1 MAATNGVNDQVL
13 RWQRELRGYRL
24 RFPEARKPGAQRAT
38 EKALGWASAH
48 ECPPSAIRSV
58 GSTTRT
64 LASPLLRMSG
74 FGTKA
79 TAALRSCFLL
89 MATTSTGEGQRA
101 SRGRGLDG
109 AGLRCHDRPMLRAA
123 VLLASVA
130 LVMALPAAASNAAT
144 AKSLTIRVFV
154 KRVTQ
159 SIKDVPPRT
168 FRLAHEYT
176 KGDTIR
182 GTDGLRN
189 AVRQFNKPNGAS
201 VGTDR
206 YVFTAVAWQKVR
218 VDFVAR
224 FPEARCMPTARARS
238 DRSPSCRS
246 SGARASTREQLV
258 LSRVDTSLTAR
269 S

>member
-1 MAATNGVNDQVL
+1 MPVWVVAQPQGVGEP
-13 RWQRELRGYRL
+13 RRREV
-24 RFPEARKPGAQRAT
+24 PGAVSAPS
-38 EKALGWASAH
+38 GASGRFSSSLVLMKVQTA
-48 ECPPSAIRSV
+48 PSQLFASNGNYLDWR
-58 GSTTRT
+58 GS
-64 LASPLLRMSG
+64 ASEPRP
-74 FGTKA
+74 
-79 TAALRSCFLL
+79 
-89 MATTSTGEGQRA
+89 
-101 SRGRGLDG
+101 GLDG
-109 AGLRCHDRPMLRAA
+109 AGLRCHDRPMLRAS

-182 GTDGLRN
+182 GMDGLRN

-206 YVFTAVAWQKVR
+206 YVFTAVAWQKVS

-224 FPEARCMPTARARS
+224 FPGGTVHAHGEGKIGSKPELPIVGGTGLYAGA
-238 DRSPSCRS
+238 
-246 SGARASTREQLV
+246 SGVVEGRHLANGKKLNIYRLQLP
-258 LSRVDTSLTAR
+258 
-269 S
+269 